1 MEKTSPL
8 PGKPKSLSSFLSKSK
23 ARLVGKLA
31 PSLARSQIETM
42 LFTPQAA
49 NSKASRLPRGIDQFI
64 IKTAD
69 GKLQTYQTGRGPT
82 VVFVHG
88 WDGGAYQFFPLM
100 RGLARCGF
108 SSLAFDHLGHGLSD
122 KKPATLQQ
130 SIKTCNLVLN
140 QVQKSTDGLCAAVGH
155 GTGCIAIAN
164 ANARDVTLT
173 DLPLLMIA
181 PVFNYKL
188 HVLKRLVKLG
198 LPADMVKRYANE
210 FSKTYRGEYQ
220 KLELAGRLSKYA
232 DTTAI
237 AHDES
242 DKESAVAD
250 SIEFCERYPL
260 TRLMVTK
267 DTDHIRIINSESVW
281 QELKL
286 HLNYDDTT
294 INFSAE
300 FNDQ

>member
-1 MEKTSPL
+1 MAKTSPL
-8 PGKPKSLSSFLSKSK
+8 PGKPKGISSFISKSK
-23 ARLVGKLA
+23 ARLAGKLS
-31 PSLARSQIETM
+31 PGLARSQIESM
-42 LFTPQAA
+42 LFTPQVTD
-49 NSKASRLPRGIDQFI
+49 SKALRLPRGIEQSI
-64 IKTAD
+64 IKTND
-69 GKLQTYQTGRGPT
+69 GKLQAYQAGRGPT

-122 KKPATLQQ
+122 KKMATLQQ
-130 SIKTCNLVLN
+130 SINTCNQVLN
-140 QVQKSTDGLCAAVGH
+140 QVQKSTDGLYAAVGH
-155 GTGCIAIAN
+155 ATGCIAIAN
-164 ANARDVTLT
+164 ASNAVLK

-198 LPADMVKRYANE
+198 LPADMVKQYATG
-210 FSKTYRGEYQ
+210 FSKTYRSEYQ
-220 KLELAGRLSKYA
+220 KLELAGKLSLYS
-232 DTTAI
+232 DSTAI

-250 SIEFCERYPL
+250 SINFCDRYPL
-260 TRLMVTK
+260 TRLMLSK

-281 QELKL
+281 QELKS

-294 INFSAE
+294 INFSSQII
-300 FNDQ
+300 DQ

>member
-8 PGKPKSLSSFLSKSK
+8 PGKPKRISSFFSKSK
-23 ARLVGKLA
+23 ARLVGKFS
-31 PSLARSQIETM
+31 PDLARSQIESM

-49 NSKASRLPRGIDQFI
+49 SSKVLRLPRGIDQFI

-69 GKLQTYQTGRGPT
+69 GKLQAYRCGKGPI

-100 RGLARCGF
+100 RGLAQCGF
-108 SSLAFDHLGHGLSD
+108 SSLAIDHLGHGLSD

-130 SIKTCNLVLN
+130 SIKTCKQVLN
-140 QVQKSTDGLCAAVGH
+140 QVRKSTDELSAVVGH
-155 GTGCIAIAN
+155 GTGCIAIVN
-164 ANARDVTLT
+164 TRDVALEG
-173 DLPLLMIA
+173 LPLFMIA
-181 PVFNYKL
+181 PVFNYKM

-198 LPADMVKRYANE
+198 LPADMVKQYANE
-210 FSKTYRGEYQ
+210 FSKTYRGEYK
-220 KLELAGRLSKYA
+220 KLELAGNLSRYA
-232 DTTAI
+232 DSTAI

-260 TRLMVTK
+260 TRLMLSK

-281 QELKL
+281 QELKS
-286 HLNYDDTT
+286 HLDYDDTT
-294 INFSAE
+294 INFSSE
-300 FNDQ
+300 FIDQ

>member
-23 ARLVGKLA
+23 ARLVGKLS
-31 PSLARSQIETM
+31 PGRARSQIESM
-42 LFTPQAA
+42 LFTPQTAS
-49 NSKASRLPRGIDQFI
+49 NKALRLPRGIEQFI

-69 GKLQTYQTGRGPT
+69 GKLQAYQSGRGPT

-122 KKPATLQQ
+122 KNPATLQQ
-130 SIKTCNLVLN
+130 SIKTCNQVLN
-140 QVQKSTDGLCAAVGH
+140 QAQKSTDGLCAAVGH

-164 ANARDVTLT
+164 AREVSLK
-173 DLPLLMIA
+173 DLPLMMIS
-181 PVFNYKL
+181 PIFNYKL

-198 LPADMVKRYANE
+198 LPADMVKQYAAE
-210 FSKTYRGEYQ
+210 FSKTYRSEYQ
-220 KLELAGRLSKYA
+220 KLELAGKLLRYS
-232 DTTAI
+232 DSTVI
-237 AHDES
+237 AHGES

-260 TRLMVTK
+260 TRLMLSK

-281 QELKL
+281 QELKS

-294 INFSAE
+294 INFTADIK
-300 FNDQ
+300 DQ

>member
-1 MEKTSPL
+1 MAKTSPL
-8 PGKPKSLSSFLSKSK
+8 PGKPKSISSFFSKSK
-23 ARLVGKLA
+23 ARLVGKISPA
-31 PSLARSQIETM
+31 LARSQIETM
-42 LFTPQAA
+42 LFTPQVTD
-49 NSKASRLPRGIDQFI
+49 SKALRLPRGIEQAI
-64 IKTAD
+64 VKTDD
-69 GKLQTYQTGRGPT
+69 GKLQAYQAGRGPT

-122 KKPATLQQ
+122 KKTATLQQ
-130 SIKTCNLVLN
+130 SINTCNQVLS
-140 QVQKSTDGLCAAVGH
+140 QVQKSTDGLHAAVGH
-155 GTGCIAIAN
+155 ATGCIAIAN
-164 ANARDVTLT
+164 ASNVVLK

-198 LPADMVKRYANE
+198 LPADMVKQYATG
-210 FSKTYRGEYQ
+210 FSKTYRSEYQ
-220 KLELAGRLSKYA
+220 KLELAGKLSLYS
-232 DTTAI
+232 DSTAI

-250 SIEFCERYPL
+250 SINFCNRYPL
-260 TRLMVTK
+260 TRLMVSK

-281 QELKL
+281 QELKS

-294 INFSAE
+294 INFSSE
-300 FNDQ
+300 VVGR

>member
-8 PGKPKSLSSFLSKSK
+8 PGKPKRLSSFLSKSK
-23 ARLVGKLA
+23 ARLVGKFS
-31 PSLARSQIETM
+31 PGLARSQIESM

-49 NSKASRLPRGIDQFI
+49 NSKAVRLPRGIEQFI
-64 IKTAD
+64 IKTGD

-122 KKPATLQQ
+122 TKPATLQQ
-130 SIKTCNLVLN
+130 SIKTCNHVLN
-140 QVQKSTDGLCAAVGH
+140 QVQKSTDGLCAVVGH
-155 GTGCIAIAN
+155 STGCIAIAN
-164 ANARDVTLT
+164 ASDVALE

-181 PVFNYKL
+181 PVFNYKM

-198 LPADMVKRYANE
+198 LPADMVKQYANE
-210 FSKTYRGEYQ
+210 FSNTYPGEYQ
-220 KLELAGRLSKYA
+220 KLELAGKLSQYA
-232 DTTAI
+232 DSTAI

-250 SIEFCERYPL
+250 SIKFCERYPL
-260 TRLMVTK
+260 TRLMITK

-281 QELKL
+281 QELKS

-294 INFSAE
+294 INFTADIK
-300 FNDQ
+300 DQ